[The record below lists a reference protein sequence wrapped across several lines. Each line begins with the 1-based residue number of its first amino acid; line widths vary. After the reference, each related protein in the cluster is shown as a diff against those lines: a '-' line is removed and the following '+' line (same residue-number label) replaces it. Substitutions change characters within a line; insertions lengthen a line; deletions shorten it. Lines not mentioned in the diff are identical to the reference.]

1 MFSEALVVVFLLLL
15 RHVFKSFDTR
25 AMTATA
31 PGDMI
36 ARLAEAQRRKQ
47 LHPVVFGPADRSTA
61 SHCIVLLH
69 GWGQSSSAWV
79 RTAESLH
86 AQYPNAVII
95 VPDLLG
101 HGRSSNA
108 CPTLGLHINLFVEQV
123 NDSANICS
131 TQLSSANVIK
141 VLLSFCSCAD

>member
-1 MFSEALVVVFLLLL
+1 MISEALVVVFLLLL
-15 RHVFKSFDTR
+15 RRIFKSFDAR

-31 PGDMI
+31 PVDMT

-47 LHPVVFGPADRSTA
+47 LHHAVFGPADRSTA

-79 RTAESLH
+79 RTAEALH
-86 AQYPNAVII
+86 AQHPNAVII

-123 NDSANICS
+123 GKPASIS
-131 TQLSSANVIK
+131 V
-141 VLLSFCSCAD
+141 